1 MIPDQHGPDPA
12 PRRAACG
19 KHLPPSGRGRPRA
32 YCDTARRSAAYRR
45 RRTAPPAAATATATA
60 DMVLPNITGTPS
72 EQLPAIAEALADD
85 VHLYL
90 DALQH
95 GDADDA
101 EQLLADL
108 HQDWPAVLD
117 RLLEQARLA
126 HAEHA
131 QPASAATPPASR
143 PPTPHRAAQAAQ
155 AGPDRSPA
163 NREKWASLLDD
174 TPTAP
179 PPPPTL
185 PTDRH
190 GPTDTEH
197 PLPQAGP
204 TWTLRTWSSLGERP
218 TVHLV
223 KLRSLFPDPEGWVE
237 YGLTGPHWSAILLRP
252 AGDPIHLL
260 DFLDRPQRHATAQ
273 LAALAVVNAFQR
285 GLSLR

>member
-1 MIPDQHGPDPA
+1 MIPDQHGPEPA
-12 PRRAACG
+12 PRCAACG

-32 YCDTARRSAAYRR
+32 YCDTACRSAAYRR
-45 RRTAPPAAATATATA
+45 RRTAPPAATVPA

-90 DALQH
+90 DALYNGEA
-95 GDADDA
+95 GDV

-131 QPASAATPPASR
+131 QAADTDTTAARPRPPAGR
-143 PPTPHRAAQAAQ
+143 PPAPRPAAQ

-163 NREKWASLLDD
+163 GREKWDSLLDD

-223 KLRSLFPDPEGWVE
+223 KLRGLFPGPEGWVE
-237 YGLTGPHWSAILLRP
+237 YGLTGPHWSAILLRS
-252 AGDPIHLL
+252 AGEPIHLL
-260 DFLDRPQRHATAQ
+260 DFRDRPQRHATAQ
-273 LAALAVVNAFQR
+273 LAALAVVNAFRR
-285 GLSLR
+285 GLALR